1 MSQSPVWGRVL
12 VAGCI
17 VCCLAFALNA
27 DGQAGKPQVFA
38 TVDVEKVNSEF
49 IERKTEEANL
59 RALDSRFRQRIQRRQ
74 AMPFLDEEE
83 HKTIDSL
90 EEKDNKTAE
99 ETKRLKDLTDKGN
112 ALNAQVTTLRTK
124 EDSKLTPEE
133 KEALRKFESDFQALQ
148 GRLQHATR
156 EVDEARTELQ
166 MREAEIKRLQTE
178 LAEAAGWQQ
187 RAPAIAEFGRSISLV
202 GETKLAA
209 ANSAIAMTQ
218 PGELPWKKAF
228 AGAKHF
234 HTGGITPGLSDSAA
248 KVTTEGLQAAKAAG
262 LTTSFDLNF
271 RARLWTEEKAQQV
284 ITPMCPLIDI
294 LITTE
299 EDTDRVF
306 KIKGSTYE
314 DVAKKLVDKFHFKVV
329 AITLRENLR
338 VWQNNWTAMA
348 YADGQFYKTQT

>member
-148 GRLQHATR
+148 GRLQKLN
-156 EVDEARTELQ
+156 EELNQQ
-166 MREAEIKRLQTE
+166 M
-178 LAEAAGWQQ
+178 QQ
-187 RAPAIAEFGRSISLV
+187 RVDATGDRLMQKFKAAVQKVAEQ
-202 GETKLAA
+202 K
-209 ANSAIAMTQ
+209 
-218 PGELPWKKAF
+218 
-228 AGAKHF
+228 
-234 HTGGITPGLSDSAA
+234 GITLVFNSQVVLYAGSDLTAA
-248 KVTTEGLQAAKAAG
+248 VLKE
-262 LTTSFDLNF
+262 LNG
-271 RARLWTEEKAQQV
+271 K
-284 ITPMCPLIDI
+284 
-294 LITTE
+294 
-299 EDTDRVF
+299 
-306 KIKGSTYE
+306 
-314 DVAKKLVDKFHFKVV
+314 
-329 AITLRENLR
+329 
-338 VWQNNWTAMA
+338 
-348 YADGQFYKTQT
+348 